1 MMAESINPFEIQ
13 EYEDTFSNTGFTIYF
28 KRNALGLMVSS
39 FYIPT
44 TIFSMLSMLSYSI
57 KIDSV
62 SNLFK
67 GTSINNVDSYWGKG

>member
-1 MMAESINPFEIQ
+1 MMAESITPFEIK

-28 KRNALGLMVSS
+28 QRNTLGLMVSS

-62 SNLFK
+62 SNL
-67 GTSINNVDSYWGKG
+67 